1 MKIIM
6 LGAPGAGKGTQAKMI
21 AEKYGVPHISTGDIF
36 RANIKNGTEL
46 GKKAK
51 TYMDQG
57 ALVPDEL
64 TCDLVMDRIQQDDCK
79 NGFVLDGFP
88 RTIPQ
93 AKALDDAL
101 TKIGEKMDYAIDVDV
116 PDENIVNRMGGRRAC
131 LNCGATYHIVFN
143 PTKVEGKCDACG
155 ADTVLRDDDKP
166 ETVQKRLAVYHE
178 QTQPLIEY
186 YDKQGILKPSFVN
199 ESGARFYTDE
209 DFARLQQI
217 LLLKYLGFSLDDIR
231 EMIVDTKDLHYM
243 QNSLNIQLNLVRDR
257 IEQMQLVEKAILET
271 SDAINKQ
278 HSIDWSRMLNLIHL
292 TGMEE
297 SLKKQYQNASN
308 ISARINLHRLYS
320 QNKQGWFPWILENC
334 HLASGMNILETG
346 CGDGTLW
353 CEAKKQFSQNN
364 CQDHTKAHD
373 QQPDLLKTCSI
384 MLTDI
389 SEGMLRDA
397 RRAIGDG
404 DEFSFRE
411 CFCEAL
417 PFADESF
424 DLVLANHVLFYCS
437 DVTQACREAARV
449 LKPGGRF
456 LCSTYGA
463 DHMKEISRLVSDF
476 DSRIVLSAD
485 CLYERFGRENGAE
498 ILAPYFTDVKWLSYE
513 DSLLVPDAEPLI
525 LYILSCHGNQNQ
537 YLLDH
542 FAEFRSFVKK
552 KTDAGF
558 SVTKDAGVFC
568 CTK

>member
-6 LGAPGAGKGTQAKMI
+6 LGAPGAGKGTQAKKI
-21 AEKYGVPHISTGDIF
+21 AAKYEIPHISTGDIF

-46 GKKAK
+46 GKIAK

-320 QNKQGWFPWILENC
+320 KNKQGWFPWILENC
-334 HLASGMNILETG
+334 HLAPGMNILETG

-364 CQDHTKAHD
+364 CPDHTKAHD

-498 ILAPYFTDVKWLSYE
+498 ILAPYFSDVKWLSYE

>member
-1 MKIIM
+1 MKKE
-6 LGAPGAGKGTQAKMI
+6 GYYSSGQFAGMAHVT
-21 AEKYGVPHISTGDIF
+21 
-36 RANIKNGTEL
+36 L
-46 GKKAK
+46 
-51 TYMDQG
+51 
-57 ALVPDEL
+57 
-64 TCDLVMDRIQQDDCK
+64 
-79 NGFVLDGFP
+79 
-88 RTIPQ
+88 RTI
-93 AKALDDAL
+93 
-101 TKIGEKMDYAIDVDV
+101 
-116 PDENIVNRMGGRRAC
+116 R
-131 LNCGATYHIVFN
+131 
-143 PTKVEGKCDACG
+143 
-155 ADTVLRDDDKP
+155 
-166 ETVQKRLAVYHE
+166 
-178 QTQPLIEY
+178 Y

-320 QNKQGWFPWILENC
+320 QNKQGWFPWVYEQCQIHPGMRILE
-334 HLASGMNILETG
+334 LG
-346 CGDGTLW
+346 CGDGVLWTQNISSLPGKVSVTL
-353 CEAKKQFSQNN
+353 S
-364 CQDHTKAHD
+364 
-373 QQPDLLKTCSI
+373 DLS
-384 MLTDI
+384 
-389 SEGMLRDA
+389 SGMLRDA
-397 RRAIGDG
+397 RRAIGRKDSR
-404 DEFSFRE
+404 FSF
-411 CFCEAL
+411 EAFDCARI
-417 PFADESF
+417 PHEDRSF
-424 DLVLANHVLFYCS
+424 DLVIANHVLFYCS
-437 DVTQACREAARV
+437 DVEQACREAARV

-485 CLYERFGRENGAE
+485 CLYGRFGRENGAE
-498 ILAPYFTDVKWLSYE
+498 ILAPYFSDVKWLSYE

>member
-1 MKIIM
+1 MKKE
-6 LGAPGAGKGTQAKMI
+6 GYYSSGQFAGMAHVT
-21 AEKYGVPHISTGDIF
+21 
-36 RANIKNGTEL
+36 L
-46 GKKAK
+46 
-51 TYMDQG
+51 
-57 ALVPDEL
+57 
-64 TCDLVMDRIQQDDCK
+64 
-79 NGFVLDGFP
+79 
-88 RTIPQ
+88 RTI
-93 AKALDDAL
+93 
-101 TKIGEKMDYAIDVDV
+101 
-116 PDENIVNRMGGRRAC
+116 R
-131 LNCGATYHIVFN
+131 
-143 PTKVEGKCDACG
+143 
-155 ADTVLRDDDKP
+155 
-166 ETVQKRLAVYHE
+166 
-178 QTQPLIEY
+178 Y

-334 HLASGMNILETG
+334 HLAPGMNILETG

-364 CQDHTKAHD
+364 CPDHTKAHN

-463 DHMKEISRLVSDF
+463 DHMKEISRLTLTRALYCRQIVFTSD
-476 DSRIVLSAD
+476 SGAKM
-485 CLYERFGRENGAE
+485 EPRF
-498 ILAPYFTDVKWLSYE
+498 
-513 DSLLVPDAEPLI
+513 
-525 LYILSCHGNQNQ
+525 
-537 YLLDH
+537 
-542 FAEFRSFVKK
+542 
-552 KTDAGF
+552 
-558 SVTKDAGVFC
+558 
-568 CTK
+568 